1 MYVIY
6 QMQITEAKYAIDG
19 KRHKHKRYLY
29 PIPATLRD
37 LNVTSCWSRGK
48 KGALRF
54 NSRGH
59 AQKIARKVGGKVEE
73 A

>member
-29 PIPATLRD
+29 PIPDTLHD
-37 LNVTSCWSRGK
+37 LNVRRQSRG
-48 KGALRF
+48 GLTPPF
-54 NSRGH
+54 
-59 AQKIARKVGGKVEE
+59 
-73 A
+73 